1 MKKENAAPL
10 GDQRKPQK
18 GVDMGP
24 KSMPIVTDLPADV
37 KRLREMSEKRRV
49 PTAEM
54 VTQVKAL
61 YPKFDRFLLSRCAH
75 GEVTG
80 VMLRPAAMKALTE
93 RFEDGGQKP
102 RAVRRQR
109 PNRCQCRLTDALYE
123 QVQARLRDRGQTMQE
138 YLEELTRK
146 DLTGGEDDGK
156 HDEPF

>member
-1 MKKENAAPL
+1 MSKENAAPL
-10 GDQRKPQK
+10 GEQRKPQK

-54 VTQVKAL
+54 VAQVKAL

-93 RFEDGGQKP
+93 RFESRVEKP
-102 RAVRRQR
+102 RARRQR

-123 QVQARLRDRGQTMQE
+123 QVQARLRERGQTMQD
-138 YLEELTRK
+138 YLE
-146 DLTGGEDDGK
+146 
-156 HDEPF
+156 